1 MKLTNQQIQYV
12 SNYIESKDIKWHE
25 LQLELTDH
33 MVTSMEEF
41 WEQNPDLSFEQV
53 KENTFKKF
61 TKPELKA
68 IEKQRKLL
76 LLNEYNKEQRK
87 MVGTYLKFPKIMGSI
102 LLVIISFKLSFYF
115 ENPLKYLAALFAALY
130 VFAIPM
136 LYVFYKN
143 RKIQGKRFLAIET
156 VHPWLT
162 LLGAPQGINFINPFK
177 EEINQYP
184 AVVLVFC
191 LIWVLGILFIA
202 SATYLQKQSINT
214 IKKQYQL
221 T

>member
-1 MKLTNQQIQYV
+1 
-12 SNYIESKDIKWHE
+12 
-25 LQLELTDH
+25 
-33 MVTSMEEF
+33 
-41 WEQNPDLSFEQV
+41 
-53 KENTFKKF
+53 
-61 TKPELKA
+61 
-68 IEKQRKLL
+68 
-76 LLNEYNKEQRK
+76 
-87 MVGTYLKFPKIMGSI
+87 MVGTYLKFPTIMGCI
-102 LLVIISFKLSFYF
+102 LLAIISFKLSFYF
-115 ENPLKYLAALFAALY
+115 ENLDKYVLALFLSSY

-136 LYVFYKN
+136 LYYFYKN
-143 RKIQGKRFLAIET
+143 RKINGKRFLAIET

-162 LLGAPQGINFINPFK
+162 LLGVPQLGMCFINQFK

-191 LIWVLGILFIA
+191 LIWALGILFIA